1 MGEALQE
8 GRDVRMLK
16 RALLFAAVVFT
27 LNLGGAYLLDALGL
41 VERLL
46 SPSGGAVAVLIPLA
60 VVFYAARL
68 LLLFVVPG
76 LVVGAL
82 ALWAFRMPDG
92 RTSSR

>member
-1 MGEALQE
+1 
-8 GRDVRMLK
+8 
-16 RALLFAAVVFT
+16 
-27 LNLGGAYLLDALGL
+27 
-41 VERLL
+41 L

-82 ALWAFRMPDG
+82 ALWAFKMG
-92 RTSSR
+92 RDDPAH

>member
-1 MGEALQE
+1 
-8 GRDVRMLK
+8 MLK
-16 RALLFAAVVFT
+16 RTLLFAAVVFT

-46 SPSGGAVAVLIPLA
+46 SPSGGLVVLLIPLA

-82 ALWAFRMPDG
+82 ALWAFKMPDD
-92 RTSSR
+92 RTNLR

>member
-1 MGEALQE
+1 
-8 GRDVRMLK
+8 MLK

-82 ALWAFRMPDG
+82 ALWAFRMPDE
-92 RTSSR
+92 RTGSR

>member
-1 MGEALQE
+1 
-8 GRDVRMLK
+8 MLK
-16 RALLFAAVVFT
+16 RTLLFAAVVFT

-41 VERLL
+41 IERLL
-46 SPSGGAVAVLIPLA
+46 SPSGGLVARMIPLA

-82 ALWAFRMPDG
+82 ALWAFKMG
-92 RTSSR
+92 RDDPAH

>member
-1 MGEALQE
+1 
-8 GRDVRMLK
+8 MLK

-82 ALWAFRMPDG
+82 ALWAFRMPDE

>member
-1 MGEALQE
+1 MT
-8 GRDVRMLK
+8 K
-16 RALLFAAVVFT
+16 RTLLFAAVVFT

-46 SPSGGAVAVLIPLA
+46 SPSGGLVALLIPLA

-76 LVVGAL
+76 LVVSAL
-82 ALWAFRMPDG
+82 ALWAFKMPDD
-92 RTSSR
+92 RTNLR

>member
-1 MGEALQE
+1 
-8 GRDVRMLK
+8 MLK
-16 RALLFAAVVFT
+16 RTLLFAAVVFT

-46 SPSGGAVAVLIPLA
+46 SPSGGLVALLIPLA

-82 ALWAFRMPDG
+82 ALWAANKQR
-92 RTSSR
+92 